1 MSISNSEQLG
11 HPCKH
16 LYGWSGED
24 SFRFESKPG
33 LLAPISDLPTFSV
46 VIPTRNQ
53 ATTIGDTLLSLIHQ
67 EYPHLQ
73 IIVMDG
79 ASDDSTLS
87 VLQEFRSHIDVLESE
102 HDNGQSDAINKGFRQ
117 ANGDILFWLNSD
129 DYLLPGALW
138 NVAQQFQSDPSL
150 DFLVGSGDVISIDHH
165 FLRYIPAKPM
175 DENTIRNWRN
185 DEWVLQQACFWTRRL
200 WEKHGGVDEQLHLLM
215 DYDLWCRFSRVT
227 QAAMLDQKLSVMR
240 YYPEAKT
247 VRGRDTNS
255 EEMAYVYAKNGHLD
269 LLRIHI
275 ADRIKERHKTEH
287 YLQQINSCIPVR
299 LLKRIALFPLPNA

>member
-129 DYLLPGALW
+129 D
-138 NVAQQFQSDPSL
+138 
-150 DFLVGSGDVISIDHH
+150 
-165 FLRYIPAKPM
+165 
-175 DENTIRNWRN
+175 
-185 DEWVLQQACFWTRRL
+185 
-200 WEKHGGVDEQLHLLM
+200 
-215 DYDLWCRFSRVT
+215 
-227 QAAMLDQKLSVMR
+227 
-240 YYPEAKT
+240 
-247 VRGRDTNS
+247 
-255 EEMAYVYAKNGHLD
+255 
-269 LLRIHI
+269 
-275 ADRIKERHKTEH
+275 
-287 YLQQINSCIPVR
+287 
-299 LLKRIALFPLPNA
+299 